1 MSASWPMRTPISNL
15 ASPNMS
21 PRTSLLL
28 PHPLGPH
35 PPLPLPLPL
44 LLHRPTRITTNTRTT
59 RYPQS
64 LSGLL
69 PLWLQAESF
78 PHRKRT
84 IRGCCPKQ
92 TNRSESSRSHSTR
105 PKRRTRRTFLV
116 QPAVLLLVSLTICA
130 QRSLFVQLP
139 VGNGGHFQ
147 RVRVHNGAKHEV
159 AARAIRQGRDHHQAH
174 VRRTSRSS
182 PPSDLACLAFPCSH
196 DYRGSSPSSCR
207 TNFEKR
213 RNSSRSKSSS
223 RAKGLSLPL
232 KDLIVCAT

>member
-35 PPLPLPLPL
+35 PPLPLPL

-78 PHRKRT
+78 PHRRRT

-92 TNRSESSRSHSTR
+92 TNRSESSRSRSTR

-130 QRSLFVQLP
+130 TIVVRAATCRKWRSFP
-139 VGNGGHFQ
+139 
-147 RVRVHNGAKHEV
+147 K
-159 AARAIRQGRDHHQAH
+159 
-174 VRRTSRSS
+174 SSS
-182 PPSDLACLAFPCSH
+182 PQWSKT
-196 DYRGSSPSSCR
+196 RGCCTSYPTRTRPPPSSCP
-207 TNFEKR
+207 TYV
-213 RNSSRSKSSS
+213 
-223 RAKGLSLPL
+223 PL
-232 KDLIVCAT
+232 FTAL